1 MKRIGAL
8 LLLGLSFIAGFNQ
21 AHACTPWTDAD
32 LAQLANQKQSVL
44 IYLWSPGMPLSVR
57 GLEEIFDVARD
68 AGLTVLPLAAPYE
81 NPQELWDELGGDP
94 KLCRTVDSSALNTLG
109 ALNHYPTIV
118 IMREGELLKTKIQ
131 GYEQP
136 RSLTLMVSKLLHT
149 GAL

>member
-1 MKRIGAL
+1 
-8 LLLGLSFIAGFNQ
+8 
-21 AHACTPWTDAD
+21 
-32 LAQLANQKQSVL
+32 
-44 IYLWSPGMPLSVR
+44 MPLSVR
-57 GLEEIFDVARD
+57 GLQEIFDVARH

-81 NPQELWDELGGDP
+81 NPEELWQELGGDM
-94 KLCRTVDSSALNTLG
+94 KVCRTVDSSALNKLG

-136 RSLTLMVSKLLHT
+136 RSLSLMVSKLFHT